1 MDNGLA
7 HHPEGV
13 VMVIILQWPFS
24 MLDYNIRVR
33 GNNIIKTRLIE
44 TCNNYGKF
52 HFPDL
57 GTGSGHSFVE

>member
-1 MDNGLA
+1 
-7 HHPEGV
+7 
-13 VMVIILQWPFS
+13 